1 MTGSRFLAFALALPL
16 TALTAASPATLVDGP
31 RSIHESCTT
40 TLGAEV
46 CAWVVLDGRRVV
58 EMGTTIPMKLIDAAP
73 ADAPMV
79 WPPEA
84 LVTIALPAEASS
96 ALGIDHMTVNWEA
109 HGHPPAAFLTQHF
122 DFHFY
127 SIAQAD
133 VGAIDC
139 LDETRPATLPAD
151 YALPDIEVPGM
162 GTLVGLCVPR
172 MGMHAMPSRD
182 VDAADSFDASMI
194 VGYYAGQPIFFEP
207 MVARDFLRERADF
220 VLPMPEV
227 EGLPRGVHY
236 PTRFRAD
243 FDAAADAYRLV
254 FSGFGAE

>member
-1 MTGSRFLAFALALPL
+1 MFGSRLLASALLIPL
-16 TALTAASPATLVDGP
+16 TVLPVAVADGP
-31 RSIHESCTT
+31 RSTHESCAT

-46 CAWVVLDGRRVV
+46 CAWAVMDGDAVV
-58 EMGTTIPMKLIDAAP
+58 EVGATIPMSLVESVP

-84 LVTIALPAEASS
+84 LVTLALPAEARS

-109 HGHPPAAFLTQHF
+109 HGHPPAAFLAQHF

-127 SIAQAD
+127 SITQAD

-139 LDETRPATLPAD
+139 SDETLPPTLPAA

-172 MGMHAMPSRD
+172 MGMHAMPTPD
-182 VDAADSFDASMI
+182 VSATEGFDASMI
-194 VGYYAGQPIFFEP
+194 IGYYGGKPVFFEP

-220 VLPMPEV
+220 VLPMPAV
-227 EGLPRGVHY
+227 EGLPSGVRY
-236 PTRFRAD
+236 PTVFRAD
-243 FDAAADAYRLV
+243 FDAASDAYRLV
-254 FSGFGAE
+254 FSGFGAR